1 MRIAMV
7 SEHASPLAV
16 LGGVDAGGQNVHVD
30 ALARNLAARGHE
42 VVVHTRRD
50 DPDLPTTVEVAPRF
64 VVHHVDAGP
73 ATYVPKDEFGP
84 FLPRFAEELARYWGR
99 WRPDVVHAHYWMS
112 GVVSLLGSERYGI
125 PSAVTFHALG
135 VVKKRHQADADT
147 SPDVRIPAERQLIA
161 RMDRIIATCSDEV
174 RELQRLGGEIG
185 RIDVVPC
192 GVDAGTFVPL
202 PSVRPDGRP
211 FQILSLGRL
220 VPRKGVGEAVR
231 MMTDLRDAELVIAG
245 GPAPDAVDDDPEVA
259 RLRALADECGV
270 ADRVR
275 FVGAADR
282 TTIPQLVADSD
293 VAVCLPWYEPFG
305 IVPLEIMACG
315 RPLVGTA
322 VGGLL
327 DTVSNGRTGLLVPP
341 HAPRDAAAAVR
352 TLRDDPRL
360 RARMGEAARRKVER
374 LYDWAQVAE
383 ATEAVY
389 EQMLEEQGPKQS
401 VAAGRSVG

>member
-30 ALARNLAARGHE
+30 ALARSLAGRGHD

-50 DPDLPTTVEVAPRF
+50 DPDLPATVEVVPGF

-73 ATYVPKDEFGP
+73 PTYVPKDEFGP
-84 FLPRFAEELARYWGR
+84 FLPRFAEELARYWGH
-99 WRPDVVHAHYWMS
+99 WRPDVVHAHFWMS
-112 GVVSLLGSERYGI
+112 GVVSLLGTERHGI

-135 VVKKRHQADADT
+135 VVKKRHQAEADT

-174 RELQRLGGEIG
+174 RELQRLGGDIG
-185 RIDVVPC
+185 KIDVVPC
-192 GVDAGTFVPL
+192 GVDARAFLPR
-202 PSVRPDGRP
+202 PSVRSRRP

-231 MMTDLRDAELVIAG
+231 MMAELPDAELVVAG
-245 GPAPDAVDDDPEVA
+245 GPPPEGVDADPEVA
-259 RLRALADECGV
+259 RLRALAQECGV

-282 TTIPQLVADSD
+282 YAIPQLVADCD

-315 RPLVGTA
+315 RPLVGSA

-327 DTVSNGRTGLLVPP
+327 DTVSEGRTGLLV
-341 HAPRDAAAAVR
+341 APRAPSEAAGAVR
-352 TLRDDPRL
+352 YLLDDARM
-360 RARMGEAARRKVER
+360 RARMGQAARHKVES
-374 LYDWAQVAE
+374 LYDWDQVAE

-389 EQMLEEQGPKQS
+389 EQILTAQGPKQS
-401 VAAGRSVG
+401 VAAGKSVR

>member
-50 DPDLPTTVEVAPRF
+50 DPDLPTTVELTPRLR
-64 VVHHVDAGP
+64 VHHVDAGP
-73 ATYVPKDEFGP
+73 PTYVPKDEFGP

-99 WRPDVVHAHYWMS
+99 WRPDIVHAHFWMS
-112 GVVSLLGSERYGI
+112 GVVSLLGTEQYAI
-125 PSAVTFHALG
+125 PSAITFHALG
-135 VVKKRHQADADT
+135 VVKKRHQAQADT

-174 RELQRLGGEIG
+174 RELQGLGGEID

-192 GVDAGTFVPL
+192 GVDAQAFVPR

-211 FQILSLGRL
+211 FQVLSLGRL

-231 MMTDLRDAELVIAG
+231 MMTELPDAELVVAG
-245 GPAPDAVDDDPEVA
+245 GPPAAEVDDDPEVK
-259 RLRALADECGV
+259 RLRSLARELGV

-275 FVGAADR
+275 FVGAVDR
-282 TTIPQLVADSD
+282 DRVPQLVADCD

-315 RPLVGTA
+315 RPVVGSA

-327 DTVSNGRTGLLVPP
+327 DTVSDGRTGLLV
-341 HAPRDAAAAVR
+341 APKAPSEAASAVR
-352 TLRDDPRL
+352 RLLDDPRR

-374 LYDWAQVAE
+374 LYDWREVAE

-389 EQMLEEQGPKQS
+389 QQMLQERGPKQS
-401 VAAGRSVG
+401 VAVGRTAR